1 MRVVA
6 TAGHVDHGKSTLVRA
21 LTGTD
26 PDRWAEEHDRGLTI
40 DLGFAHTQLASGET
54 VAFVDVPG
62 HQRFIANM
70 LAGIGPAPAVLFVVA
85 ADEGWR
91 AQSTEHLAAIDAL
104 GLSHGLLVITRSDLA
119 DPAAAGDR
127 AREHLQGT
135 SLEGIPAV
143 AVSAVTGQGIDE
155 LRTQLDALCASLP
168 APDLTGRARLWV
180 DRAFSMKGAGTVVT
194 GTLEAGTLRTGDRV
208 TVLGREVGVRR
219 LQSLGEDV
227 PKAQAVARVAI
238 NLRGLSADG
247 VGRGDVV
254 LTGAWHRTTVVDARV
269 PNDVEL
275 PERLMMHV
283 GTAAQ
288 EARVRPLGAGS
299 VRLTWAVP
307 LPLQVGDR
315 LVLRDP
321 GRQQVLAGAVVLDV
335 DPPDLMR
342 RGAAKARAAWLVDAP
357 EKLDVVREVTR
368 RGAVDLT
375 TLRGLGAPDLPAT
388 ELALPQR
395 TQLHSAQSPPV
406 PASSPAIRAV
416 GDWLIAEPQWR
427 TWSEKLTRVVTEH
440 ARRHPLQARMPQQAA
455 ATRVGLP
462 DVALLSALARTAGLT
477 VADGHVAPPGA
488 VADLGPAE
496 PGLRELEQRL
506 AASPFRAPERDE
518 LHALALGVPEIAAA
532 VRLGRLIDLGDQIVL
547 APKAPALAMRELSRL
562 SQPFTTSQARQ
573 ALDTTRRV
581 VIPLLE
587 YLDRKGWTRRLDGTL
602 REVARSRG

>member
-26 PDRWAEEHDRGLTI
+26 PDRWAEEHNRGLTI
-40 DLGFAHTQLASGET
+40 DLGFAHTRLASGET

-104 GLSHGLLVITRSDLA
+104 GLRHGLLVVTRSDLA
-119 DPAAAGDR
+119 DPSAAIAQ
-127 AREHLQGT
+127 AHEQLQGT
-135 SLEGIPAV
+135 SLEGIRAV
-143 AVSAVTGQGIDE
+143 AVSAVTGQGIEE
-155 LRTQLDALCASLP
+155 LRAALDDLCAALP

-194 GTLEAGTLRTGDRV
+194 GTLEAGTLRMGDRV
-208 TVLGREVGVRR
+208 TVQGRDVGVRR
-219 LQSLGEDV
+219 LQSLGHDV
-227 PKAQAVARVAI
+227 SEAQAVARVAI
-238 NLRGLSADG
+238 NLRGLPADS

-269 PNDVEL
+269 PDDVDL
-275 PERLMMHV
+275 PDRLMVHV

-299 VRLTWAVP
+299 IRLSWTDP

-321 GRQQVLAGAVVLDV
+321 GRQHVLAGAVVLDV
-335 DPPDLMR
+335 DPPELNR
-342 RGAAKARAAWLVDAP
+342 RGAARARAEWLADAP
-357 EKLDVVREVTR
+357 EQFDVAREVAR
-368 RGAVDLT
+368 RGVVDLA
-375 TLRGLGAPDLPAT
+375 TLRSLGAPEVPAAEWVLP
-388 ELALPQR
+388 ER
-395 TQLHSAQSPPV
+395 KQLHTAQSPTAPT
-406 PASSPAIRAV
+406 PPRAIRQL
-416 GDWLIAEPQWR
+416 GEWLIAEPLWASWVAQ
-427 TWSEKLTRVVTEH
+427 LTTIVTDH
-440 ARRHPLQARMPQQAA
+440 AQRHPLQARMPQQAA
-455 ATRVGLP
+455 AARVGLP
-462 DVALLSALARTAGLT
+462 EVTLLVPLARAAGLT
-477 VADGHVAPPGA
+477 LADGHVAPPGS
-488 VADLGPAE
+488 VADLGAAE
-496 PGLRELEQRL
+496 SGLQSLEAQL
-506 AASPFRAPERDE
+506 AARPFRAPERDE

-532 VRLGRLIDLGDQIVL
+532 VRLGRLLDLGDQIVL
-547 APKAPALAMRELSRL
+547 APRAPALAMRELSKL

-587 YLDRKGWTRRLDGTL
+587 HLDRKGWTRRLDGTL
-602 REVARSRG
+602 REVARGRG